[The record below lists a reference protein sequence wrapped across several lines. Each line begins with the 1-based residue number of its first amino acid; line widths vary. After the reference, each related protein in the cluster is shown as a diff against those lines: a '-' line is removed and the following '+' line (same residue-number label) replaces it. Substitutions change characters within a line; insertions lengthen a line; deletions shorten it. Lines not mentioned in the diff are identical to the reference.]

1 MKIINKFPFGEE
13 LANFISHA
21 AGGVLSVAALIIL
34 IIRAVSL
41 GNTLDIVSFTIFG
54 SALILMYT
62 TSSIFHALRWNK
74 AKEVFE
80 ILDHSVIY
88 VLIASTYTPFLLV
101 VVGGKEGITLLVI
114 EWLICILGIVFKS
127 FFVQKFVVFSTLLYI
142 IMGWLVVFVWNDLL
156 ASINNLSLLFLILGG
171 VFYTIGTLFYMWRL
185 FKYHHLVWHIF
196 VIFGS
201 IAHFMRFILYCSYY

>member
-21 AGGVLSVAALIIL
+21 AGGVLSVAALVIL

-54 SALILMYT
+54 AALVLMYT
-62 TSSIFHALRWNK
+62 TSSIFHALKWNK
-74 AKEVFE
+74 AKEIFE

-88 VLIASTYTPFLLV
+88 VLIASTYTPFLLIA
-101 VVGGKEGITLLVI
+101 VGGKEGITLLVI

-142 IMGWLVVFVWNDLL
+142 IMGWLVVFVWYDLL
-156 ASINNLSLLFLILGG
+156 ANISNLSLVFLILGG
-171 VFYTIGTLFYMWRL
+171 LFYTIGTLFYMWRL

-201 IAHFMRFILYCSYY
+201 IAHFFSVYFIL

>member
-21 AGGVLSVAALIIL
+21 AGGVLSVAALVIL

-54 SALILMYT
+54 AALILMYT
-62 TSSIFHALRWNK
+62 TSSIFHALKWNK
-74 AKEVFE
+74 AKEIFE

-88 VLIASTYTPFLLV
+88 VLIASTYTPFLLI

-142 IMGWLVVFVWNDLL
+142 IMGWLVVFVWSDLL
-156 ASINNLSLLFLILGG
+156 ASISNLSLIFLILGG
-171 VFYTIGTLFYMWRL
+171 LFYTIGTLFYMWRL

-201 IAHFMRFILYCSYY
+201 IAHFFSVYFIL

>member
-1 MKIINKFPFGEE
+1 MKIINKFPLGEE

-21 AGGVLSVAALIIL
+21 AGGVLSVAALVIL

-41 GNTLDIVSFTIFG
+41 GNTLDIVSFAIFG
-54 SALILMYT
+54 TALVLMYT
-62 TSSIFHALRWNK
+62 TSSIFHALKWNK

-88 VLIASTYTPFLLV
+88 VLIASTYTPFLLII
-101 VVGGKEGITLLVI
+101 VGGKDGITLLVI

-156 ASINNLSLLFLILGG
+156 ANISNISLFFLILGG
-171 VFYTIGTLFYMWRL
+171 ILYTIGTLFYMWRL

-201 IAHFMRFILYCSYY
+201 IAHFFAVYFIL